1 MVEPAQAETFEPLPP
16 RRAPGRPRSA
26 ERHRAILDA
35 AVELLLEQGY
45 EALSMDAVAAR
56 AGAGKGAM
64 YRRWANKAALVAEA
78 LAHLTHEQLPAPRTG
93 SLRTDLIALLDE
105 AMRAVDKLGVA
116 NVRGLLADASR
127 SAELAAVLQGKVA
140 QERRRLAA
148 AAVEAAQH
156 RGEVASGVDGA
167 LVTET
172 AFGAIYSRLIVLG
185 EPVDATLPARIV
197 DSVVLP
203 CLRVPPS

>member
-1 MVEPAQAETFEPLPP
+1 MVETGQVETSPPLPP

-35 AVELLLEQGY
+35 AVALLLEQGY
-45 EALSMDAVAAR
+45 EAFSMDAVAAR

-78 LAHLTHEQLPAPRTG
+78 LAQLTSEQLPAPRTG

-105 AMRAVDKLGVA
+105 AMRAVDRLGVA

-127 SAELAAVLQGKVA
+127 CAELAAVLQGKVA

-148 AAVEAAQH
+148 AAVHAAQQ
-156 RGEVASGVDGA
+156 RGEVAPGVDGA

-185 EPVDATLPARIV
+185 EPADP
-197 DSVVLP
+197 SLP
-203 CLRVPPS
+203 CLRPRSS